1 MEDNFSMDQGQ
12 GGWVGMIQAHY
23 GYCAF
28 YFYYYYISF
37 TSDYQALDPRVW
49 GPLLKKQLGL
59 KKPTMSWK
67 PISPQLSSVSNEK
80 SIYSP
85 LGGTFHYNF
94 CVV

>member
-12 GGWVGMIQAHY
+12 GGWFGMIQAHY

-49 GPLLKKQLGL
+49 GPLQ
-59 KKPTMSWK
+59 
-67 PISPQLSSVSNEK
+67 
-80 SIYSP
+80 
-85 LGGTFHYNF
+85 
-94 CVV
+94 